1 MSARTGAHQ
10 LANRSDEDVR
20 FLSLSANAAPE
31 ICIYPD
37 SGKLGV
43 FGDPIE
49 DSLYELYRRG
59 EAVGLL
65 GGRGAARL
73 SAGSAAAIS
82 AGPGSRLLTTGVPSS
97 GTDWPL

>member
-1 MSARTGAHQ
+1 MVSFGVGEEGAHQ

-20 FLSLSANAAPE
+20 FLSISANAAPE

-59 EAVGLL
+59 EAVDYWEGEEP
-65 GGRGAARL
+65 
-73 SAGSAAAIS
+73 
-82 AGPGSRLLTTGVPSS
+82 PG
-97 GTDWPL
+97 